1 MWPSPW
7 VAILV
12 GLVLCSAGAS
22 AVAAGVERPPAPE
35 GFAWQE
41 IDEIKAAFL
50 VPAGWHFTRKQEGG
64 TLAYFITREDPAELG
79 IHETGLTINAFV
91 KLETHN
97 AVEYAEQFIG
107 STIAA
112 GELVDSWRLDTGLLQ
127 GHACLT
133 HNVADDGTSFTK
145 RSLAIGNSNTNTLY
159 LMWFESPEQTWD
171 SVWKIGEVMLSVFAL
186 DSEI

>member
-1 MWPSPW
+1 LA
-7 VAILV
+7 VLV
-12 GLVLCSAGAS
+12 GIVLFSAGGL
-22 AVAAGVERPPAPE
+22 AVGGGRPPAPE
-35 GFAWQE
+35 GFAWRE
-41 IDEIKAAFL
+41 IEAIRAAFL
-50 VPAGWHFTRKQEGG
+50 VPAGWHFTHRREGE
-64 TLAYFITREDPAELG
+64 TLAYFITREDPGELG
-79 IHETGLTINAFV
+79 VHETGLTINVFV

-107 STIAA
+107 SVIAT

-133 HNVADDGTSFTK
+133 RNVAEDGTLSTK

-171 SVWKIGEVMLSVFAL
+171 TMWKFGEVMLDVFAL
-186 DSEI
+186 DSDI